1 MKVYVARHG
10 QTEWNAQNRICGRTD
25 VELTE
30 EGRRQAEE
38 LAESLTGR
46 GVDVI
51 LASPM
56 KRAIE
61 TARAV
66 SRRCGVPV
74 EVDRRLIEQDYGIY
88 EGADRLDPGFGAV
101 KRTFAVRYPGGE
113 SMMDV
118 AGRVYPLLK
127 ELKDR
132 YPGRTVLLV
141 CHGGVCR
148 VIRSYFEDMTNEEF
162 PRWSVPNAAMAE
174 YELQ

>member
-38 LAESLTGR
+38 LADSLTGR

-51 LASPM
+51 LGSPM

-74 EVDRRLIEQDYGIY
+74 EVDKRLIEQDYGIY
-88 EGADRLDPGFGAV
+88 EGADRLDPGF
-101 KRTFAVRYPGGE
+101 
-113 SMMDV
+113 
-118 AGRVYPLLK
+118 
-127 ELKDR
+127 
-132 YPGRTVLLV
+132 
-141 CHGGVCR
+141 
-148 VIRSYFEDMTNEEF
+148 
-162 PRWSVPNAAMAE
+162 
-174 YELQ
+174 

>member
-66 SRRCGVPV
+66 
-74 EVDRRLIEQDYGIY
+74 Y
-88 EGADRLDPGFGAV
+88 EGADRLDPGFWAV

-148 VIRSYFEDMTNEEF
+148 VIGS
-162 PRWSVPNAAMAE
+162 
-174 YELQ
+174 

>member
-74 EVDRRLIEQDYGIY
+74 ETVWTRD
-88 EGADRLDPGFGAV
+88 
-101 KRTFAVRYPGGE
+101 
-113 SMMDV
+113 S
-118 AGRVYPLLK
+118 GR
-127 ELKDR
+127 
-132 YPGRTVLLV
+132 
-141 CHGGVCR
+141 
-148 VIRSYFEDMTNEEF
+148 
-162 PRWSVPNAAMAE
+162 
-174 YELQ
+174 